1 MGDFMYDVAIIGT
14 GPAGI
19 SAALTLKQLNKSFVW
34 FGSRGLSNKIIKAEK
49 INNYPGLSMV
59 SGEQMHR
66 IFLQQIDDMGIEI
79 EEKTVTGV
87 YDLSTHYGILC
98 NQDMYEAK
106 AIILATGVES
116 LKPIKGELEYLG
128 RGVSYCATCDGMLY
142 KNKKI
147 AVVSTLK
154 EFEHEVEFLASLAS
168 EVVFIPLYKDDS
180 INIDNVVK
188 IKKMPIEIL
197 DSDNKKSLIFK
208 DGEVLVDGV
217 FMLKASISPS
227 ALVFGIE
234 AVDGHIVVDRNGKT
248 NLRGCFACGDCTGRP
263 YQYAKA
269 VGEGNVCAHSAVAY
283 LNNL

>member
-1 MGDFMYDVAIIGT
+1 MLYIIELIFYT
-14 GPAGI
+14 SSYNPLHCVI
-19 SAALTLKQLNKSFVW
+19 T
-34 FGSRGLSNKIIKAEK
+34 KITSLIIYE
-49 INNYPGLSMV
+49 
-59 SGEQMHR
+59 
-66 IFLQQIDDMGIEI
+66 
-79 EEKTVTGV
+79 V
-87 YDLSTHYGILC
+87 YCLW
-98 NQDMYEAK
+98 
-106 AIILATGVES
+106 
-116 LKPIKGELEYLG
+116 
-128 RGVSYCATCDGMLY
+128 LY

-208 DGEVLVDGV
+208 DDEVLVDGV

-283 LNNL
+283 LNNVG

>member
-87 YDLSTHYGILC
+87 YDLSTHYSILC

-208 DGEVLVDGV
+208 DDEVLVDGV